1 MREYH
6 IYTINLEEA
15 DGSILPWDT
24 LQVKNGCVTAYCR
37 QSGPPLAVVTDRNL
51 PRRGPHPAAQAL
63 GSVT

>member
-51 PRRGPHPAAQAL
+51 PAAEGLTLLLRLLAA
-63 GSVT
+63 